1 MQSLDLN
8 NPIPRFMGE
17 FYFHVWQYIA
27 KVNNFENFRALDDYI
42 YSGKTLSDCEVAMI
56 GSLYEKHCIDKGIVA
71 ALDFIRYLHGSK
83 PSEFAQTLEEHL
95 PYCDIAIDNS
105 VVQKIIDLQTEI
117 TKRDDLIAKLEVF
130 IMLESKKRKGLMDA
144 FYQEFKDT
152 DIFLK
157 RQPKK

>member
-1 MQSLDLN
+1 M
-8 NPIPRFMGE
+8 
-17 FYFHVWQYIA
+17 A
-27 KVNNFENFRALDDYI
+27 KTNKDF
-42 YSGKTLSDCEVAMI
+42 AM
-56 GSLYEKHCIDKGIVA
+56 
-71 ALDFIRYLHGSK
+71 
-83 PSEFAQTLEEHL
+83 
-95 PYCDIAIDNS
+95 DNS